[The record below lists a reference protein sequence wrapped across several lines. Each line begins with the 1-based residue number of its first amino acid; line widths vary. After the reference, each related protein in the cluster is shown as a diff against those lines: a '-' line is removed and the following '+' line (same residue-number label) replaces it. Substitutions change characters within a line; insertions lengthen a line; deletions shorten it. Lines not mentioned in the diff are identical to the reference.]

1 MTAPA
6 RGADVLFV
14 CEHFAPAQRAGGG
27 ARALVNTVALL
38 GERFRCAVVTR
49 NHDVG
54 DRRPFDAPPSDRWV
68 RFAGADVY
76 YAADRDLKLR
86 QLGRRIAEADPR
98 VVYLNSLFS
107 VLAIRTLLLRR
118 AGRLGGRS
126 VVVAPEGELGPG
138 ALATRPLRKQLY
150 LRLARRAG
158 LFRGVAWKAASAPEA
173 ELVRAWFG
181 AGEAVTVA
189 ASLSLPAA
197 SAAPAGGSE
206 RALARRRRGELELIF
221 LSRLGPKKNLLFLL
235 EALRRSRAPIHLGLA
250 GPIADAA
257 YWRRCERALA
267 ALPAHLSV
275 TRHGALHPDQV
286 ADVLARYDVFALPTL
301 DENYGYVVLEAL
313 SAGCRLL
320 LSPHTPWSDVE
331 RAGVGRILE
340 VDDPARWTAEL
351 EALAA
356 WPDADF
362 ARGRDLAVDYARRRL
377 ADDEPRRRLERLLA
391 DAVARSG
398 VG

>member
-1 MTAPA
+1 MTALA
-6 RGADVLFV
+6 QCADVLFV
-14 CEHFAPAQRAGGG
+14 CEYFAPALRAGGG
-27 ARALVNTVALL
+27 ARSLVNTVALL
-38 GERFRCAVVTR
+38 GDRFRFAVVTR

-54 DRRPFDAPPSDRWV
+54 ERRPFDDPPSNRWV
-68 RFAGADVY
+68 RVGGADVY
-76 YAADRDLKLR
+76 YAADRDLTLR
-86 QLGRRIAEADPR
+86 QLRRRVGEADPR

-107 VLAIRTLLLRR
+107 VLAIRMLLLRR

-173 ELVRAWFG
+173 ELIRAWFG

-189 ASLSLPAA
+189 TSLSLPAPIG
-197 SAAPAGGSE
+197 APAVGDTRG
-206 RALARRRRGELELIF
+206 LARRRRGELELIF

-235 EALRRSRAPIHLGLA
+235 EALQRARAPIHLGIA

-257 YWRRCERALA
+257 YWRRCESALA
-267 ALPAHLSV
+267 ALPANLRV
-275 TRHGALHPDQV
+275 TLHGALHPDQV
-286 ADVLARYDVFALPTL
+286 AGVLARYDVFALPTL

-313 SAGCRLL
+313 AAGCRLL
-320 LSPHTPWSDVE
+320 LSPHTPWTDVE

-340 VDDPARWTAEL
+340 VDDPARWRAEL
-351 EALAA
+351 EVLAE

-362 ARGRDLAVDYARRRL
+362 ERSRDLAVDYARRQL
-377 ADDEPRRRLERLLA
+377 ANDEPLRQVQRLLA
-391 DAVARSG
+391 AAVARSPAG
-398 VG
+398 